1 MTTKKFI
8 AIITAAYRVIIAGF
22 TGTLAVICVVLG
34 FASFLGWTPWEN
46 DKIPSVTLL
55 LLGLALGPLAFAF
68 IMLERGQQALK
79 EDVQRALTKPAVEQL
94 QHLITPPMVKAQLSM
109 VCHDSLVR
117 WAKNIE
123 MAVSQQRVP
132 IEEGDFVHYYKE
144 TLRKY
149 PRRTFYATSIC
160 HENNL
165 WARPEIPRA
174 IEEFTKTGK
183 MTRIFLMLPGEE
195 ENGNEILEQQLHMG
209 VEVYT
214 IKRDDVPNHHRHLFL
229 VEEYGVIAWDVT
241 HSNPQMTG
249 ATEAFMTVND
259 RETMKFLDS
268 FAWLKENAREYKA
281 YKP

>member
-55 LLGLALGPLAFAF
+55 LLGLALGPLAFTF

-79 EDVQRALTKPAVEQL
+79 QDVQRALTQAAVKQL
-94 QHLITPPMVKAQLSM
+94 QYLITPPIVDKHLSM
-109 VCHDSLVR
+109 VCHDTLVT

-123 MAVSQQRVP
+123 MAVSQQKVP
-132 IEEGDFVHYYKE
+132 IEEREFEHYYKE
-144 TLRKY
+144 TLREY
-149 PRRTFYATSIC
+149 PRATFYATSVC
-160 HENNL
+160 REDHL
-165 WARPEIPRA
+165 WKSTDIKRA

-183 MTRIFLMLPGEE
+183 MTRIFFMLPGEE
-195 ENGNEILEQQLHMG
+195 VNGNEILEQQLHMG

-214 IKRDDVPNHHRHLFL
+214 IKLDDAHNHHRHLFL
-229 VEEYGVIAWDVT
+229 VEKYGVIAWDVT
-241 HSNPQMTG
+241 HSNQQMTG
-249 ATEAFMTVND
+249 VRETFMTAND
-259 RETMKFLDS
+259 SETVKFLES
-268 FAWLKENAREYKA
+268 YAWLKERAQKYQA